1 MAAVSAT
8 TAVVPA
14 ASVAA
19 FHPSF
24 CSASVRP
31 SSPAL
36 PALLPSR
43 RALRISPHTS
53 NSSFS
58 ARRGRHAGVCVRAAT
73 SSEDSSVPDASRQI
87 QELFDDLKVK
97 YDALENKSQVWI
109 YGGGALVAL
118 WFSSIVIGAV
128 NNIPLLPKLLEFV
141 GLCYSGWFVYRYLLF
156 KSSRKQLVADI
167 QELKLKVTGVPR
179 NAYTTKEVTG
189 VPRSAFMTEDDE

>member
-1 MAAVSAT
+1 MAAASAT

-19 FHPSF
+19 FHPS
-24 CSASVRP
+24 CTASVRL

-43 RALRISPHTS
+43 RALRIRPHTF

-73 SSEDSSVPDASRQI
+73 SSDDSSVPDASRQI
-87 QELFDDLKVK
+87 QELFDDLKLK
-97 YDALENKSQVWI
+97 YDAMENKSQVWI

-156 KSSRKQLVADI
+156 KSSRKQLAADI

-179 NAYTTKEVTG
+179 TT
-189 VPRSAFMTEDDE
+189 FMTEDDK